1 MSSMVIIRSIISR
14 QSAVGR
20 CIGRLSVDSHFAVG
34 RYILV
39 NFRPIVCRQSADI
52 HWSTVGQYI
61 SVNCL
66 PMVSRESVD
75 IKVNCQSIVC
85 QQLVDTSVDSRLI
98 VGSQSVDIFRSTVGD
113 GRATFGR
120 YIGRLS
126 HRISNPYLLNFSSK

>member
-1 MSSMVIIRSIISR
+1 MSSMVIIRSTISR
-14 QSAVGR
+14 QSVG
-20 CIGRLSVDSHFAVG
+20 ISVDCRLIVTSQSVDIFWS
-34 RYILV
+34 
-39 NFRPIVCRQSADI
+39 IVCRQSADI

-61 SVNCL
+61 SVNCQ

>member
-1 MSSMVIIRSIISR
+1 MTKLSSTFEHVLYGDHSVDN

-20 CIGRLSVDSHFAVG
+20 YIGRLLVDSHFAVG

-39 NFRPIVCRQSADI
+39 NFRSIVCRQSADI

-61 SVNCL
+61 SVNCQ

-85 QQLVDTSVDSRLI
+85 QQLVDTSVYSRLI

-126 HRISNPYLLNFSSK
+126 VG

>member
-61 SVNCL
+61 SVNCQ

-98 VGSQSVDIFRSTVGD
+98 VGSQSVVY
-113 GRATFGR
+113 FGQ
-120 YIGRLS
+120 LS
-126 HRISNPYLLNFSSK
+126 VMVVRHSADTSVDYQSDK